1 MKKTFAIALL
11 LAAAGI
17 LPVQAQEKVLRI
29 AMTASDI
36 PTTSGMPNNGFEGMR
51 FLGFPIFQGLIMFD
65 LTTTGPVKL
74 LPGLAEKWEQA
85 ADDKKTWIF
94 HLRKGVKFHDG
105 SILTAEDVV
114 FSMERTPKHVYPS
127 SVTLVEAASG
137 KRLRLLSDIRAGQEG
152 HADADEAYNVYL
164 PNLPSRLETR
174 AKIEENP
181 RFREGE
187 NEVEDRGEFAVT
199 DHSVGISVAYDPA
212 YREAIVP
219 HRGALV
225 VYVTDSATGKQ
236 REINLREQLTPAELA
251 WLNPTPDFLS
261 GLAFHPDGK
270 HLLSAGRDT
279 VVRIWSL
286 ADGKLVKELGK
297 PRGGQFKDWIQA
309 LSLSSDGTRLA
320 AADMA
325 GYVHVWQLGS

>member
-1 MKKTFAIALL
+1 MLFRSHYGSYLGQGPYVGM
-11 LAAAGI
+11 GI
-17 LPVQAQEKVLRI
+17 YGAQ
-29 AMTASDI
+29 
-36 PTTSGMPNNGFEGMR
+36 GGY
-51 FLGFPIFQGLIMFD
+51 
-65 LTTTGPVKL
+65 
-74 LPGLAEKWEQA
+74 
-85 ADDKKTWIF
+85 
-94 HLRKGVKFHDG
+94 
-105 SILTAEDVV
+105 
-114 FSMERTPKHVYPS
+114 SMERAPKHVYPS

-137 KRLRLLSDIRAGQEG
+137 KRLSLLSDIRAGQEG

-270 HLLSAGRDT
+270 HYVISSSNGFIAL
-279 VVRIWSL
+279 
-286 ADGKLVKELGK
+286 E
-297 PRGGQFKDWIQA
+297 RGTHRVNHAMTFPLPLQVHSHLCIF
-309 LSLSSDGTRLA
+309 SS
-320 AADMA
+320 
-325 GYVHVWQLGS
+325 